1 MAAEPRYRAGASRA
15 TRLKNKV
22 WDGERLMARCDA
34 EADAAIV
41 AAALNA
47 AEDVGRLRAAA
58 QVVIDAADAASGIWI
73 PLEQPLASLR
83 QALKAEPKEVQ

>member
-22 WDGERLMARCDA
+22 WDGERLMARC
-34 EADAAIV
+34 AAIV